1 MKNLILML
9 CLFFTQNSFA
19 KLWSLEN
26 FKTLSAGFGTWLE
39 FYNEMQTNQNG
50 DLNND
55 FEFTPTVFV
64 STEYKLP
71 YSQFIIP
78 EFGYVFQEKDSDG
91 KSSINRFIFS
101 LDYAYMP
108 IKWLRLRAGSSF
120 IFQNMTGDG
129 SSKTLP
135 NGSGTETYYAPEES
149 QTSINQSIDLT
160 AEFLYER
167 VAAKIK
173 TYTYA
178 IGIEEERM
186 TTIALSL
193 NYRIPFREL

>member
-1 MKNLILML
+1 
-9 CLFFTQNSFA
+9 
-19 KLWSLEN
+19 
-26 FKTLSAGFGTWLE
+26 
-39 FYNEMQTNQNG
+39 
-50 DLNND
+50 
-55 FEFTPTVFV
+55 
-64 STEYKLP
+64 
-71 YSQFIIP
+71 
-78 EFGYVFQEKDSDG
+78 
-91 KSSINRFIFS
+91 
-101 LDYAYMP
+101 
-108 IKWLRLRAGSSF
+108 
-120 IFQNMTGDG
+120 MTGDG
-129 SSKTLP
+129 SSQTLP